1 MRALF
6 LVLMALS
13 LISINVNRLRDG
25 NKRTGLLQYLRCL
38 PNPPPPPDVV
48 CLQELHYVSEA
59 EVRDWFRSLGF
70 SVLASPG
77 SSRSCGCAIF
87 YKSKLT
93 LVASFCDA
101 SGRFLHCSFS
111 FADVTF
117 NVPCLLSLPPELSK
131 GPVPC
136 LGCRELWGTLSRSWI
151 VVWIGLG
158 LIWTTRRVK
167 VPRL

>member
-13 LISINVNRLRDG
+13 LISVNVNQLRDG
-25 NKRTGLLQYLRCL
+25 NNCPGLLQFLRCL
-38 PNPPPPPDVV
+38 PTPIASP
-48 CLQELHYVSEA
+48 SEA
-59 EVRDWFRSLGF
+59 EVRDWFRSSGF

-77 SSRSCGCAIF
+77 SSRSCGCAIL

-101 SGRFLHCSFS
+101 SGCFLHCSFS

-117 NVPCLLSLPPELSK
+117 NVPSLYAPNRE
-131 GPVPC
+131 GPVLC
-136 LGCRELWGTLSRSWI
+136 LGCRELRG
-151 VVWIGLG
+151 
-158 LIWTTRRVK
+158 
-167 VPRL
+167 P